1 MSASAGWEGSRLR
14 DVRDSDCKR
23 RLLEVEQDLAIVV
36 HSAERYIDAFR
47 PSEPDAILRGC
58 LNHDGRNWSQSA
70 NRSTVV
76 IWPQCYGGARTSRL
90 RMRQCRARSRNC
102 HIPVHFVRG
111 QFTEQERALADVQLN
126 DAKVLPLRKP
136 RGG

>member
-1 MSASAGWEGSRLR
+1 
-14 DVRDSDCKR
+14 
-23 RLLEVEQDLAIVV
+23 
-36 HSAERYIDAFR
+36 
-47 PSEPDAILRGC
+47 
-58 LNHDGRNWSQSA
+58 
-70 NRSTVV
+70 
-76 IWPQCYGGARTSRL
+76 
-90 RMRQCRARSRNC
+90 MRQCSARSPNC